1 MDKDRLPRMLLTS
14 WCPSSRVIGR
24 PRMSFGHTLKKFIIK
39 LNDKLDDPNAKAW
52 NPTLTGSAALKEQWR
67 WTELAA
73 KRGEWRKIIQRTDGW
88 REREK
93 EQAEANAAARRERRR
108 FTARNREP
116 RAPQAGSG
124 GYATVPPPPPGDIS
138 GNNAR
143 DARAAARDA
152 AREQAIY
159 GLERHSITWAE
170 SHWFQFLVSWHF

>member
-1 MDKDRLPRMLLTS
+1 
-14 WCPSSRVIGR
+14 
-24 PRMSFGHTLKKFIIK
+24 MSVPPESGA
-39 LNDKLDDPNAKAW
+39 NAKAW
-52 NPTLTGSAALKEQWR
+52 DPTLTGRDALQEQWR

-73 KRGEWRKIIQRTDGW
+73 KGKRDEWRKIIQRTDGW

-108 FTARNREP
+108 ATARNREP

-124 GYATVPPPPPGDIS
+124 DYATVPPPPPGDIS

-152 AREQAIY
+152 AREQANQQQGGY
-159 GLERHSITWAE
+159 WN
-170 SHWFQFLVSWHF
+170 